1 MVGVLNKDNVP
12 AAVPSCNNEGGT
24 SGTFNTEIDTVNKK
38 IEKLQSG
45 DRNKQYLGL
54 SN

>member
-1 MVGVLNKDNVP
+1 MVALNKDK
-12 AAVPSCNNEGGT
+12 ASAVPSRDNKGGT
-24 SGTFNTEIDTVNKK
+24 SGTFNTEIDRVNKK